1 MKPLRLRNAG
11 VTWLE
16 TDGEVVALDA
26 FSSKYLAANAS
37 GAVLW
42 RTLSDGATRD
52 ELAAA
57 LTSTFGIDEEAA
69 LADVDGF
76 VAELRA
82 RRLLEEG

>member
-1 MKPLRLRNAG
+1 
-11 VTWLE
+11 
-16 TDGEVVALDA
+16 
-26 FSSKYLAANAS
+26 
-37 GAVLW
+37 VLW
-42 RTLSDGATRD
+42 RTLSNGATRD